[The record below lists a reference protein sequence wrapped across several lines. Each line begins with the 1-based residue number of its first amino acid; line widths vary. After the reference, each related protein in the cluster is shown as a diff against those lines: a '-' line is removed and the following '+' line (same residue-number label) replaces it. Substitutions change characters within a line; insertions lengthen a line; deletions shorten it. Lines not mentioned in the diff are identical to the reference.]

1 MLPPATVVLAGNLV
15 TTSYVFFLNLAGS
28 QMGII
33 PLLNQRLG
41 PFDVSAKQRA
51 KAFAVQLKKG
61 GVSVS
66 QHRTWSRSRPPWSSR
81 CYAR

>member
-1 MLPPATVVLAGNLV
+1 MFPPATIVLAGNLV
-15 TTSYVFFLNLAGS
+15 TTSYVFFSNLSGS

-41 PFDVSAKQRA
+41 PFDVSTKQRA
-51 KAFAVQLKKG
+51 KAFAVHLKKA

-66 QHRTWSRSRPPWSSR
+66 S
-81 CYAR
+81 